1 MPRAGRSSVWWLS
14 AVGLLAFLLTAS
26 KARALND
33 VFLACGS
40 GEVADPGEAP
50 RVRIGIVVAA
60 AALCVLLAVAVVAVL
75 QVNQKREDRDVA
87 QALTGGDPTKAAALA
102 TRFGCAGCHTI
113 SWITRCPWSGRRAA
127 RGAAQSSSIWRA
139 WCATPPTIW
148 CNGSSI
154 RRRCRRT
161 RPCRSPEFRDAKPP
175 TWPPIFTPTDHDGRS
190 GERFGVGR
198 AGSDLR

>member
-1 MPRAGRSSVWWLS
+1 VWWLS

-113 SWITRCPWSGRRAA
+113 PGLPGA
-127 RGAAQSSSIWRA
+127 RGQVAA
-139 WCATPPTIW
+139 PL
-148 CNGSSI
+148 
-154 RRRCRRT
+154 
-161 RPCRSPEFRDAKPP
+161 E
-175 TWPPIFTPTDHDGRS
+175 
-190 GERFGVGR
+190 
-198 AGSDLR
+198 DLRNRVYLAGVVRNTADNLVQWIVDPPSLSPHTAMPVTGISRREAADLAAYLYAH